1 MIKKVFNSI
10 YLLNDYKLAL
20 NVQKIILFIFLLF
33 LSAIGF
39 AQIKVVYKIKVKDDK
54 INSSI
59 NYVVTGSFNT
69 ENQMIPHFRLKNL
82 L

>member
-39 AQIKVVYKIKVKDDK
+39 AQAKVVYKIKVKDIK

-59 NYVVTGSFNT
+59 NYALTGIFNIVTKWYR
-69 ENQMIPHFRLKNL
+69 ILD
-82 L
+82 